1 MSDVTATFD
10 DEEGEILLTFSE
22 DLYVFDDIYALTIE
36 LAEKLK
42 AQLDAALRE
51 AKEPH
56 GTLFRNRK
64 SLDAE
69 VSGRSTEVKKSGSA
83 RPRRQARD
91 VRPNWVTRMLIR
103 HHVGGGAAVNMEL
116 PQ

>member
-10 DEEGEILLTFSE
+10 DDEGEILLTFSE

-51 AKEPH
+51 AKGPH
-56 GTLFRNRK
+56 GKLFRKRK
-64 SLDAE
+64 P
-69 VSGRSTEVKKSGSA
+69 SGRSTKVKNPEAPEGDADQGSE
-83 RPRRQARD
+83 
-91 VRPNWVTRMLIR
+91 I
-103 HHVGGGAAVNMEL
+103 
-116 PQ
+116 